1 LHCDFNIKHFLESEE
16 FIMGFT
22 VRPINTGFVPTF
34 PLQYHY
40 HHSCAPY
47 LKDVPNEKV
56 PLPVFTFLIEG
67 GDQLVLVDTGMS
79 WTERANEYHHPG
91 SWQDEGQDIEAQLK
105 KIGYTPAD
113 VDIVIFTHLHWDHM
127 FYLDKFTN
135 ARFIVH
141 KREWDFANDPIPLY
155 YKSYEAPQLGV
166 TAPFAGLDFETVTEE
181 TEIIPGI
188 RVFESFGHS
197 PGHMSVEVDTE
208 DGEKYICAGDSIFV
222 KGNLNPIPE
231 IHYNISPPGR
241 FYNIVEAWKS
251 IEYQKARAKDASF
264 LLLSHDKELLD
275 LMEKTP
281 VLGKK
286 Q

>member
-1 LHCDFNIKHFLESEE
+1 
-16 FIMGFT
+16 M
-22 VRPINTGFVPTF
+22 
-34 PLQYHY
+34 
-40 HHSCAPY
+40 CAIFERCTERKGAAAGIY
-47 LKDVPNEKV
+47 I
-56 PLPVFTFLIEG
+56 LIEG
-67 GDQLVLVDTGMS
+67 GDKLVLVDTGMS
-79 WTERANEYHHPG
+79 WTARANEYHHPG

-166 TAPFAGLDFETVTEE
+166 TAPFAGLDFETVEEE

-275 LMEKTP
+275 LIEGTP